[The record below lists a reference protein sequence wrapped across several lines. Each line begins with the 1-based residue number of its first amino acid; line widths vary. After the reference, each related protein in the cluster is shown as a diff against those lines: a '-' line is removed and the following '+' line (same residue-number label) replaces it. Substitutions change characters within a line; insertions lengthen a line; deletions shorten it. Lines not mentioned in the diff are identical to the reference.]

1 MKIIQFLLFFGLLK
15 NKCALKPPK
24 LPSGHNKKF
33 EVNKSERNK
42 DLKLMSAANVNLLTK
57 HWLNNIL
64 SCSKEI
70 NPEDKYVI
78 QQIDDINEYIR
89 YNTRKIYSKTND
101 CNMKNLYI
109 AWCPKGYFKEIIF
122 IVVGELLLEERKF
135 CIKYVLHSPFWDSS
149 QINSVNLKY
158 ALEDLINNIDDFKVD
173 FSYLY
178 ENDER
183 YKLSWID
190 WGSKY
195 EKI

>member
-1 MKIIQFLLFFGLLK
+1 MKIIQFLLFFWLFK
-15 NKCALKPPK
+15 EMYALKPQN
-24 LPSGHNKKF
+24 LPSGHSKKF
-33 EVNKSERNK
+33 EVNKLERNK

-78 QQIDDINEYIR
+78 QQIDNINEYIR
-89 YNTRKIYSKTND
+89 HNTRKIYTKTND

-122 IVVGELLLEERKF
+122 IVVGELLLEERSF
-135 CIKYVLHSPFWDSS
+135 LIKYILHSPYWDTS

-183 YKLSWID
+183 YKLSWMD
-190 WGSKY
+190 WGSVCNK
-195 EKI
+195 E